1 MIRAK
6 GVSFMFNWLQRCSPQ
21 LLSLMRIA
29 VGITFVEHGTQKLL
43 GFPVPAPGA
52 LGTFLLLFT
61 GILETVGGTLMTLG
75 LLTRIAAFLLSGELA
90 VGYWWMHA
98 PRSMFPMANGGEAMV
113 LYCFV
118 FLYIAAVG
126 AGPWSL
132 DASLKRV

>member
-1 MIRAK
+1 
-6 GVSFMFNWLQRCSPQ
+6 MFKWLQRWSAQ

-43 GFPVPAPGA
+43 SFPVPAPGA

-61 GILETVGGTLMTLG
+61 GILETVGGTLVTLG
-75 LLTRIAAFLLSGELA
+75 LLTRPAAFLLSGELA

-98 PRSMFPMANGGEAMV
+98 PRSFFPMANGREAMV

-118 FLYIAAVG
+118 FLNSAAVG
-126 AGPWSL
+126 PGPWSL
-132 DASLKRV
+132 DALQKGVRSFA